1 MQFVISKSVTN
12 LSFFKL
18 TLVKFLKFSNH
29 FLIWFLIHYLMPL
42 MNYNSLFIHFSI
54 FGAMKTPHGYDF
66 WMNGKKNINKVN
78 ITIIMV

>member
-1 MQFVISKSVTN
+1 
-12 LSFFKL
+12 
-18 TLVKFLKFSNH
+18 
-29 FLIWFLIHYLMPL
+29 MPL
-42 MNYNSLFIHFSI
+42 MNYNPLFIHFSI